1 MHILEVNK
9 MWLPN
14 YDVGALFGLFM
25 GRKPNHY
32 PECLKNYQYWHLFI
46 LWKHTKPPT
55 IKYRNFVHFCWLHG
69 LWTLFF

>member
-32 PECLKNYQYWHLFI
+32 PECLKNYQY
-46 LWKHTKPPT
+46 
-55 IKYRNFVHFCWLHG
+55 
-69 LWTLFF
+69 